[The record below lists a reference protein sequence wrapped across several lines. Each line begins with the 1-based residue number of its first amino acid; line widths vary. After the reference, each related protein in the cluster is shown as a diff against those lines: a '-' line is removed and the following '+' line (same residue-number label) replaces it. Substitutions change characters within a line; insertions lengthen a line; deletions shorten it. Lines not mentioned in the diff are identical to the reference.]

1 MAAKNTNNKDNNTGS
16 DLGSL
21 KNICSKYKKYIA
33 TGAMLILLGVVITG
47 SRAATGDGKDGDPKQ
62 GATSAD
68 DQTLADE
75 EKLELDAYPQIN
87 ELFEEYYGYYAKG
100 DIDSL
105 EKIAYPISETEK
117 SYIKLVNKYV
127 EKYENIKCYTKKG
140 IEEGDYIAS
149 VSLDMFFKDIETGAP
164 SMECFYVRKD
174 ENGEFYI
181 DNAYN
186 SQSNQLI
193 VKENKTD
200 VEINT
205 LITEFSQNA
214 DVIELQKEVQ
224 KEYERAL
231 EKDEALSKMVK
242 DTFRGAIAEWV
253 ASFENQGSSDDQ
265 TGADDQNDS
274 QTNADDQQN
283 DGKDTDNQQ
292 DENGS
297 GTAVQTRTA
306 YTTTEVNMREKRS
319 INSELIR
326 TLKKGTEV
334 TIYGVSKNG
343 WFKIKYKGK
352 TGFARKE
359 YFTTD
364 KSKVVKKDNKDK
376 DKNNQKDK
384 NETDNKQD
392 NSNTSNNTSVSKR
405 TAYAKTKVNMR
416 EKRSTDS
423 EIIKTLKAGTKV
435 TIYGK
440 NQNGWFKVKSKGKTG
455 YVRKEYIVSDPSKVE
470 KEQDTPPERPSSPS
484 YYNEGDQITLSES
497 VNVRQ
502 SMSENADRVGL
513 AYQGDVLTVIMSYAE
528 GWTKVSWNGQT
539 GFVKTE
545 YLR

>member
-1 MAAKNTNNKDNNTGS
+1 M
-16 DLGSL
+16 
-21 KNICSKYKKYIA
+21 
-33 TGAMLILLGVVITG
+33 
-47 SRAATGDGKDGDPKQ
+47 
-62 GATSAD
+62 
-68 DQTLADE
+68 
-75 EKLELDAYPQIN
+75 
-87 ELFEEYYGYYAKG
+87 
-100 DIDSL
+100 
-105 EKIAYPISETEK
+105 
-117 SYIKLVNKYV
+117 
-127 EKYENIKCYTKKG
+127 
-140 IEEGDYIAS
+140 
-149 VSLDMFFKDIETGAP
+149 
-164 SMECFYVRKD
+164 
-174 ENGEFYI
+174 
-181 DNAYN
+181 
-186 SQSNQLI
+186 
-193 VKENKTD
+193 
-200 VEINT
+200 
-205 LITEFSQNA
+205 
-214 DVIELQKEVQ
+214 
-224 KEYERAL
+224 
-231 EKDEALSKMVK
+231 
-242 DTFRGAIAEWV
+242 
-253 ASFENQGSSDDQ
+253 
-265 TGADDQNDS
+265 
-274 QTNADDQQN
+274 
-283 DGKDTDNQQ
+283 
-292 DENGS
+292 
-297 GTAVQTRTA
+297 
-306 YTTTEVNMREKRS
+306 
-319 INSELIR
+319 
-326 TLKKGTEV
+326 

-343 WFKIKYKGK
+343 WFKIKYTGK